1 MKESGMRHK
10 CEESAAIV
18 LIIETAKYFPLSHV
32 TLAEGGLDSIAI
44 KEKKY
49 LIVYIVDK

>member
-1 MKESGMRHK
+1 M
-10 CEESAAIV
+10 
-18 LIIETAKYFPLSHV
+18 IIEMAKYFPLSHS

-49 LIVYIVDK
+49 IIVYIVDKLIIAMHRIKSNQS